1 MARSPA
7 VVSEDQRAALK
18 AMDGKRPVVKIKI
31 GVINRGLQRRL
42 ITPGYF
48 KPVRNIRQLYDYI
61 VDIYCIFY
69 SFDARIHFKT

>member
-31 GVINRGLQRRL
+31 GVINRG
-42 ITPGYF
+42 GYGA
-48 KPVRNIRQLYDYI
+48 D
-61 VDIYCIFY
+61 
-69 SFDARIHFKT
+69 